1 MESVDAEDGVRFI
14 LHERR
19 LDSLTTCV
27 VNHASFLVLHGHL
40 SLANTLL
47 STFFRL
53 HRPTWGL
60 IARDIPLAFESMW
73 AETASRPPN
82 VPPFGEGTSIDNVQF
97 MQRGAFYDL
106 IQRIN
111 PMPEGGLAREW
122 NQVQLN
128 TKVNFR
134 VSHKLYDSISSL
146 LDRLF
151 KNHLTSDMAF
161 GADAMICGVQRCQL
175 YAAAVALYID
185 IHLRIGDSDR
195 ARALFTTYAIP
206 MIEGKAERWNLL
218 VRIPGIYP
226 LLASLNILSVSDASQ
241 RVDALT
247 AALTTRLTIGV
258 ARPYID
264 LSWAILLDKYA
275 ESVKADWL
283 QTREDDEEWHT
294 PLCAPATADEISSME
309 RQLALD
315 TPLPQDYIAFLRHT
329 NGFKGSIWPSKLGS
343 AGDVRSETWPD
354 EVAELKV
361 EFKEDAFEDTDVAYE
376 KWPRLER
383 VIAIDAEGGD
393 DGDIWLIEPHIVAK
407 ARQFAINARR
417 DKQAKDQG
425 LPIPEPGEAPS
436 RCPMPRYTASGSSG
450 YLFLPVTHENS
461 NLPPELI
468 DLIVQYALRDA
479 RGDCYDRATAFC
491 LCSTSRRMHELAAS
505 ALWQTGWLVLTWSHW
520 GVAVEAYESFR
531 QYIESAIPPP

>member
-1 MESVDAEDGVRFI
+1 MDVKNMSANAEDGARFI

-19 LDSLTTCV
+19 LDLLTTCM

-53 HRPTWGL
+53 HRPTWGV
-60 IARDIPLAFESMW
+60 IARDIPLAFESIW

-82 VPPFGEGTSIDNVQF
+82 APPFGEVRVGTSIDNVQL
-97 MQRGAFYDL
+97 MQRHAFYSLVWVANLAQPGD
-106 IQRIN
+106 
-111 PMPEGGLAREW
+111 EGLAGEW
-122 NQVQLN
+122 YQVQLN
-128 TKVNFR
+128 TQLTFGA
-134 VSHKLYDSISSL
+134 SQKLYDYISSP

-161 GADAMICGVQRCQL
+161 ETDVIICGMQRCML
-175 YAAAVALYID
+175 FATAVALYID
-185 IHLRIGDSDR
+185 IHLRVGDSNR

-206 MIEGKAERWNLL
+206 MIKGKAEGWKILMQ
-218 VRIPGIYP
+218 IPGVYP
-226 LLASLNILSVSDASQ
+226 LFASLNILPVSDASQ

-258 ARPYID
+258 ARPYVD

-283 QTREDDEEWHT
+283 QTREDDEEWQT
-294 PLCAPATADEISSME
+294 PLCAPAKVEEIGSME
-309 RQLALD
+309 RKLALD
-315 TPLPQDYIAFLRHT
+315 TPLPQDYIAFLHHT

-343 AGDVRSETWPD
+343 AGEVRCETWPD

-361 EFKEDAFEDTDVAYE
+361 EFKEDAFEGTDMAYE

-383 VIAIDAEGGD
+383 VIAIDAGGGD
-393 DGDIWLIEPHIVAK
+393 DGDVWLIEPHVVAK

-417 DKQAKDQG
+417 NKQANDQR
-425 LPIPEPGEAPS
+425 LPIPEP
-436 RCPMPRYTASGSSG
+436 
-450 YLFLPVTHENS
+450 
-461 NLPPELI
+461 
-468 DLIVQYALRDA
+468 
-479 RGDCYDRATAFC
+479 
-491 LCSTSRRMHELAAS
+491 
-505 ALWQTGWLVLTWSHW
+505 
-520 GVAVEAYESFR
+520 
-531 QYIESAIPPP
+531 